1 MSNDASRVRP
11 GRNLPPPPTPA
22 LPPSRGKGVVCAPPF
37 VIVETRA
44 NALRLAAVSPEAAG
58 LGLTAGMMLADARAR
73 VPDIGTLEA
82 EPEADAAL
90 LRRVLVDFGRFTPM
104 AAADG
109 PDGLIL
115 DVTGC
120 AHLFGGEAEMI
131 ACALARAQVWGLQ
144 ARAALATTPQAT
156 RALVRFGRG
165 GIVPPGRDRDAVR
178 HLPVEALELAEA
190 DIQALQRAGLKTVA
204 TVDDRPRAALAARF
218 GKAAAWK
225 VDRVLG
231 LEDIRITPFRPA
243 DPCVVDR
250 VLMEPIST
258 DEDVL
263 RVLAD
268 MLAEAVVWLER
279 NGQGGRVFQA
289 DFYRVDGGVR
299 RVDVQTGRATREPAT
314 VLRLF
319 REKLTALT
327 TPLDPGFGFDQ
338 VRLSV
343 VRTEPL
349 RVMQVDLNRR
359 PDREADFDG
368 LIDRLSA
375 RLGAEAV
382 LRFEARDT
390 HIPERAVRLVGAHQ
404 SPPDR
409 AGDGEVAR
417 RKAER
422 RRGHSPPHRLPAVA
436 GPSTPSGSP
445 SPSPCDGEE
454 TEAPSRPLHLFDPPQ
469 PVEALAGLPDSPPR
483 RFRWRRVQ
491 HEVVLAEGPERIAG
505 EWWRRPEPTRDYYR
519 VEDAAGH
526 RFWVFRQGLYGDEAA
541 PRWFIH
547 GLFA

>member
-1 MSNDASRVRP
+1 M
-11 GRNLPPPPTPA
+11 
-22 LPPSRGKGVVCAPPF
+22 
-37 VIVETRA
+37 
-44 NALRLAAVSPEAAG
+44 SPEAAG
-58 LGLTAGMMLADARAR
+58 LGLTAGLALADARAR
-73 VPDIGTLEA
+73 VPDLVCLPADPDG
-82 EPEADAAL
+82 DAAL

-109 PDGLIL
+109 PDGLVL

-120 AHLFGGEAEMI
+120 AHLFGGEAG
-131 ACALARAQVWGLQ
+131 LVVRVQDRAAAIGLQ
-144 ARAALATTPQAT
+144 ARAAMAGTPQAA
-156 RALVRFGRG
+156 RALVRFGPG
-165 GIVPPGRDRDAVR
+165 GVLAEGEDCAAVR
-178 HLPVEALELAEA
+178 HLPVEALELADA
-190 DIQALQRAGLKTVA
+190 DLQALRRAGLKTVA
-204 TVDDRPRAALAARF
+204 AVDDRPRAALAARF

-243 DPCVVDR
+243 DPCVIDR

-268 MLAEAVVWLER
+268 LLAEAVAWLER
-279 NGQGGRVFQA
+279 EGQGGLVFQA
-289 DFYRVDGGVR
+289 GFYRVDGGVR
-299 RVDVQTGRATREPAT
+299 RVDVRTGRATREPAT

-319 REKLTALT
+319 KEKLAALT

-349 RVMQVDLNRR
+349 RAMQVDLNRR
-359 PDREADFDG
+359 SDKTADFDG

-375 RLGAEAV
+375 RLGPEAV
-382 LRFEARDT
+382 LRFEPRDT
-390 HIPERAVRLVGAHQ
+390 HIPERAVRLSARDV
-404 SPPDR
+404 SPPCREAVGRR
-409 AGDGEVAR
+409 AAKRWRGQSLQAPGGRWKGQRPKGAGA
-417 RKAER
+417 AE
-422 RRGHSPPHRLPAVA
+422 GVPPGSLAASLPPHRLD
-436 GPSTPSGSP
+436 
-445 SPSPCDGEE
+445 DGGE
-454 TEAPSRPLHLFDPPQ
+454 TDEAPTRPLHLFDPPQ

-491 HEVVLAEGPERIAG
+491 HEVVRAEGPERIAA
-505 EWWRRPEPTRDYYR
+505 EWWRRAEPTRDYYR
-519 VEDAAGH
+519 VEDAAGR
-526 RFWVFRQGLYGDEAA
+526 RFWLFRQGLYGDDAQ